1 MARRR
6 VKKRLKARVVSRFKR
21 RTKVGMARRGRVKR
35 VYRYVSPRVRRARR
49 RIGRIGLGK
58 FTLKN
63 ALAGT
68 VGLLLMQNFQPWGG
82 DYKPIV
88 DKVGA
93 GAALSLVGL
102 DNTDLV
108 TAGIKEGIA
117 YTVTKYLQGG
127 GIGGTSGGSML

>member
-35 VYRYVSPRVRRARR
+35 VYRYARPRFRRARR
-49 RIGRIGLGK
+49 RIGSIGFGK
-58 FTLKN
+58 LNVKN
-63 ALAGT
+63 MLAGT
-68 VGLLLMQNFQPWGG
+68 IGLLLAQNFQPWGG

-88 DKVGA
+88 DKIAAGA
-93 GAALSLVGL
+93 GLSLVGL

-108 TAGIKEGIA
+108 TAGVKEGIA

-127 GIGGTSGGSML
+127 GIGGSSGGML